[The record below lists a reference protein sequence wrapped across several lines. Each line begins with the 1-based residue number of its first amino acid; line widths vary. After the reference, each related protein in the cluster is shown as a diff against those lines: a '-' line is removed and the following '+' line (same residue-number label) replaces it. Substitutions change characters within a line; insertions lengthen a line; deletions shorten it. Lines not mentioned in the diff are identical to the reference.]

1 MMRHTWGVLWGLAAG
16 AFLSVIWLALA
27 WIWRH
32 FGRDLVSW
40 IVNNP
45 STGES
50 GIGLFELVPPALG
63 CDVYGFGLEW
73 LGRRISANRVS
84 RKSFS
89 WRAAAI
95 CSAFPLAL
103 ADLMFFVAY
112 SAPGASSFLMLIY
125 GISVVIFPILMGC
138 VYAGDSECQS
148 G

>member
-63 CDVYGFGLEW
+63 CAVYGFGLEW
-73 LGRRISANRVS
+73 LGRRISDNRVS
-84 RKSFS
+84 LRSEEHTS
-89 WRAAAI
+89 ELQ
-95 CSAFPLAL
+95 S
-103 ADLMFFVAY
+103 LMR
-112 SAPGASSFLMLIY
+112 
-125 GISVVIFPILMGC
+125 ISYAVFCLNKNIPIKHSTTHTSL
-138 VYAGDSECQS
+138 
-148 G
+148 